1 MPFGFDL
8 PKIPTIPDLSEVE
21 SYIKDKTGC
30 SLSEIKEIQKYLNLI
45 PTQIIEL
52 NRRLNLPSDCTLVN
66 IPEFMKFTKENP
78 DFSIPTKESIKADVK
93 EITNCSDAK
102 IYLKKNSDQ
111 LATLLK
117 IITESKNCKEESD
130 KEESA
135 IDYQN
140 KSIQKKIP
148 DLESQKNT
156 YTEKTKY
163 QTEMYASV
171 KYVNDI
177 LLIFYAL
184 LFSVIHVLIFVQYV
198 QGVKRDEIADTV
210 WLTVFFLY
218 PYLIYYVEK
227 TIYSGVMYTLSL
239 IYGTTYVYQFDKLL
253 LFTDFYAD
261 PDKSSS
267 KPEGILENSNTVMA
281 TTPSTGTATATTT
294 ELPK

>member
-8 PKIPTIPDLSEVE
+8 PKIPTIPDLPDVD

-30 SLSEIKEIQKYLNLI
+30 SLSEINEIQKYLNLI

-66 IPEFMKFTKENP
+66 IPELMKFTKENP
-78 DFSIPTKESIKADVK
+78 DFSIPTQESIQAEVK
-93 EITNCSDAK
+93 RITNCSETK

-111 LATLLK
+111 LATLLT
-117 IITESKNCKEESD
+117 IITESKKCKE
-130 KEESA
+130 KSA
-135 IDYQN
+135 IEYQTQ
-140 KSIQKKIP
+140 SIKNKIP
-148 DLESQKNT
+148 DLESKKNT

-227 TIYSGVMYTLSL
+227 TIYSSVMYILSL

-253 LFTDFYAD
+253 LFTDFYYN
-261 PDKSSS
+261 PDTDTSLTQ
-267 KPEGILENSNTVMA
+267 PDGILGISNAVM
-281 TTPSTGTATATTT
+281 TTSPSNATATATAIT
-294 ELPK
+294 LPK